1 MHSSNISRSIKSQ
14 LNPIPV
20 TLQHLHQTEDMPK
33 TVDDNKRSMCSDEAA
48 TWWLN
53 LNSEDT
59 SCKRLSSSGSSTS
72 SCHHSKHLNH

>member
-1 MHSSNISRSIKSQ
+1 MHSNSISRSIKSQ

-59 SCKRLSSSGSSTS
+59 SGKRLSSSGSSTDDFL
-72 SCHHSKHLNH
+72 HA